1 MGIVLI
7 IVLIIGTVA
16 VKINTT
22 ITVFIVLTTDNDRIS
37 LFEGVFTL
45 TEALADDKIA
55 ALYRK
60 PL

>member
-7 IVLIIGTVA
+7 IQLIIKA
-16 VKINTT
+16 VFTILAGNINS
-22 ITVFIVLTTDNDRIS
+22 IS
-37 LFEGVFTL
+37 QFGGVFSL
-45 TEALADDKIA
+45 TETLADDKIA